1 MRPRPRRPPPVRLKV
16 RSQLRRLLAA
26 RGYITLNF
34 TDGTRRRDLELV
46 RTVRREVRLG
56 IDYMDACQLAMA
68 VRQAMRVPGELA
80 EVGVFQGGSARIICE
95 NRPPGRRLH
104 LFDTFAGIPEVT
116 PIDAAHFSVGEWA
129 APLEQAQTY
138 LSRYDDVHFHPGR
151 FPETGAAVEDT
162 RFAFV
167 ALDVD
172 TLPSTL
178 AGLRFF
184 MPRLNPGGILVADD
198 YRWAPGV
205 RKAFESYFDDARP
218 EPIIELAGSQALVV
232 KVGGS

>member
-1 MRPRPRRPPPVRLKV
+1 VRLKV

-26 RGYITLNF
+26 RGYIALNF
-34 TDGTRRRDLELV
+34 TDGPRRRDLALV
-46 RTVRREVRLG
+46 RGIKREVRLG

-68 VRQAMRVPGELA
+68 VRQAMHVPGDLA

-95 NRPPGRRLH
+95 NRAPGRALH
-104 LFDTFAGIPEVT
+104 LFDTFAGLPEVS
-116 PIDAAHFSVGEWA
+116 PIDETHFSVGDWA
-129 APLEQAQTY
+129 APLELAQSY
-138 LSRYDDVHFHPGR
+138 LSRYDKVHFHPGL
-151 FPETGAAVEDT
+151 FPETAQPLEAA

-172 TLPSTL
+172 TFQSTL

-184 MPRLNPGGILVADD
+184 VPRLNPGGILLSDD

-205 RKAFESYFDDARP
+205 RKAFKTYFDQSRP
-218 EPIIELAGSQALVV
+218 EPVIELAGSQALVV
-232 KVGGS
+232 KVQD